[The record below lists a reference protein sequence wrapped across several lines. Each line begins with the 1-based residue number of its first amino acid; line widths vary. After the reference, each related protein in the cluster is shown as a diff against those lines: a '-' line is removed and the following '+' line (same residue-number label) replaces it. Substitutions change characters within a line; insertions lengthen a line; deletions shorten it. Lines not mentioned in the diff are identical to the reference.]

1 MGYRRLMIENPAQL
15 SVQQNQ
21 LLVQSRQRVLRG
33 EAEAQ
38 RVETLTL
45 FKQKYFRF
53 FLKRRHFCNGLL
65 YHTKNR

>member
-45 FKQKYFRF
+45 F
-53 FLKRRHFCNGLL
+53 
-65 YHTKNR
+65 